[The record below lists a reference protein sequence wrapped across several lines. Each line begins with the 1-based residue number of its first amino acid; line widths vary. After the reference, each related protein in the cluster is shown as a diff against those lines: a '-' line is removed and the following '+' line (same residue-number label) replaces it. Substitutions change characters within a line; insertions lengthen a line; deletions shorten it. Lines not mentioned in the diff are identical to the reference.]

1 MEQLKS
7 KPLVCAAL
15 VLCVLLVVGS
25 LTFAGPCVHDDGSAA
40 ACHAAAHAVTA
51 AGCVGA
57 VAALMALFVRSR
69 AASGVLSLVCAA
81 SGLFAAICPGTL
93 FGLCMMQ
100 TMRCWT
106 VMKPFALVCGV
117 IVCALGVIAAIML
130 FKKQGRAAQ

>member
-7 KPLVCAAL
+7 KPLVWAAL
-15 VLCVLLVVGS
+15 VLCVLLVIGS

-40 ACHAAAHAVTA
+40 ACHVAAHAVTA

-57 VAALMALFVRSR
+57 VAALAALFVRSR
-69 AASGVLSLVCAA
+69 VASGAFSLVCAA
-81 SGLFAAICPGTL
+81 AGLFAAICPGTL

-106 VMKPFALVCGV
+106 AMKPFALVCGV
-117 IVCALGVIAAIML
+117 LVCALGVIAAILL
-130 FKKQGRAAQ
+130 FKKQGRTAR